1 MRALREPNS
10 ISLTSRRGGW
20 LPVDPHELNAWHRAT
35 IEEAEKRKAPFNPVI
50 EEFRRLIESDPVI
63 FMNFTLMFEQQ
74 PRFPPPPHSG
84 DVKLKNYHQMLA
96 VINHILS
103 TAPTYNTTGMVGCPI
118 NAILDFPMITPA
130 GLSAFA
136 MEKVNSMF
144 RKVLNVWAQFLDS
157 PDSRYVL
164 NDSPTGWLN
173 PSARKALRIDEFQT
187 KPNEPYLGFKSWNDF
202 FIREFKPGMRP
213 VADPDDDSVI
223 VSACESAPY
232 SIQNNVKEHDSFWL
246 KRQPYSLRQMLSGHY
261 VKEFVGGTV
270 YQAFLSPVNYHRWHS
285 PISGTVKK
293 LDQVAGAYYAE
304 AASEGFDPAGPN
316 DSQGYLAHVATRAL
330 IFIEADNP
338 AIGLVCII
346 PIGMAEVSSCIL
358 RRADGSPLNEGQRV
372 KKGEQIGYFQ
382 FGGSTHCIMF
392 RAGVIS
398 EFALQAIPQ
407 GENGS
412 ESGVVKVN
420 SFLAR
425 SK

>member
-1 MRALREPNS
+1 
-10 ISLTSRRGGW
+10 
-20 LPVDPHELNAWHRAT
+20 
-35 IEEAEKRKAPFNPVI
+35 
-50 EEFRRLIESDPVI
+50 
-63 FMNFTLMFEQQ
+63 
-74 PRFPPPPHSG
+74 
-84 DVKLKNYHQMLA
+84 MLA

-232 SIQNNVKEHDSFWL
+232 SIQNNVKEHDSF
-246 KRQPYSLRQMLSGHY
+246 
-261 VKEFVGGTV
+261 
-270 YQAFLSPVNYHRWHS
+270 
-285 PISGTVKK
+285 
-293 LDQVAGAYYAE
+293 
-304 AASEGFDPAGPN
+304 
-316 DSQGYLAHVATRAL
+316 
-330 IFIEADNP
+330 
-338 AIGLVCII
+338 
-346 PIGMAEVSSCIL
+346 
-358 RRADGSPLNEGQRV
+358 
-372 KKGEQIGYFQ
+372 
-382 FGGSTHCIMF
+382 
-392 RAGVIS
+392 
-398 EFALQAIPQ
+398 
-407 GENGS
+407 
-412 ESGVVKVN
+412 
-420 SFLAR
+420 
-425 SK
+425 